1 MCPQESLVSARCVLY
16 ISSPA
21 GIRVDSL
28 EYTCRVRHAGTRR
41 MRICFRRQSLA
52 DSPKVF
58 SGVSAGNQTVSM
70 RIVTTIVC
78 TSSSRKY
85 DLVVTRV
92 AGDKRTLVRNGN
104 ENENENNLTD
114 LPNVFSGVAQC
125 SMRTYRMNFMTA
137 EITTKEK
144 TQLSDRTCQMCSQE
158 LVSAQCVSYVP

>member
-1 MCPQESLVSARCVLY
+1 VLDVYRMYLHLRVYKSTRWNVLVECDTPGRDECAFIFEDIVSRTRQKCSQES
-16 ISSPA
+16 
-21 GIRVDSL
+21 
-28 EYTCRVRHAGTRR
+28 VRETK
-41 MRICFRRQSLA
+41 QSLC
-52 DSPKVF
+52 
-58 SGVSAGNQTVSM
+58 VSLLLSYVLHHRGH
-70 RIVTTIVC
+70 
-78 TSSSRKY
+78 SRKY
-85 DLVVTRV
+85 DLVVTHV